1 MKYSNTA
8 LKELT
13 ARYKSILKKCAYL
26 NAVILVGAMMT
37 TPVMA
42 GTGLDGID
50 TLEYSANSDL
60 YTTTDD
66 TTVGSFSGYDATAND
81 GSSVLFA
88 TGKTLTVSDNAVV
101 SDNKAQVGGAIA
113 VSGANPAVLSIG
125 SGVKFTN
132 NSAIYDGGAIA
143 NFGSTIIAKNVEFT
157 GNTAQSDILTDMTDD
172 TQPPTGGGAIS
183 LGSTSDTTIENSTF
197 NTNTSYYNG
206 GAIATRHTVN
216 TMKQN
221 NSAGTYSVTGST
233 FKGNKAL
240 GTVTTVDEKPVLVG
254 GNGGA
259 IFNSFYNNIA
269 VSDSTFDGN
278 HAQNNGG
285 AIYNYSEADNNGK
298 AGDMVLTNNIF
309 KNNTAGNWAGAVFNG
324 AAMTITGGE
333 FTNNSATFAGA
344 LSSGTASTR
353 MNIENVTFTGNSAD
367 EIGAVGL
374 FGSEGNLTNVTF
386 TGNSATSTAA
396 NSDGAGALFL
406 GAVSKT
412 VLDTVVFDGNTSGT
426 KGGAIATRTA
436 DMGNNTNARLDILN
450 SIFKNNKATTN
461 GGAFDNFL
469 YSSKQ
474 DDTAVYVS
482 GTTFEANS
490 AANGGAI
497 YNHGETDKG
506 GNTAST
512 IVADSTFTGNTATTA
527 GGAIF
532 NAGGLT
538 LSGTN
543 VFSANTAGGIA
554 NDIHNTGSLKISG
567 NLTLDGGITGT
578 GSVAFSET
586 SLTAALK
593 SSASINGDITG
604 LDKVTIAG
612 LVVETGL
619 SDGSHKL
626 TSTGDAEF
634 ADITAENA
642 LYTFEQGDNWGE
654 IKITKKSSEA
664 ITETLTSAGASETAA
679 QTAAAVT
686 EAKPTTAAA
695 TAVADAITTAAQTG
709 DTATLN
715 ALSEAINPADL
726 AIVSQQSVNTAT
738 QIFNV
743 AGTRMAANSMGRSGG
758 SMADF
763 AYGPWIQGLYNK
775 THNSQGNGYDGYSQ
789 GFALGVDVDVSKS
802 VMLGAGYGYTATD
815 IKMSGRKTQVYTD
828 NVFLYGK
835 YQPSKWYVSGV
846 LNYGHSNYKETAA
859 LTSNYD
865 VDTYAANAMVGY
877 DTGIFDNYAGVR
889 YTYVNPDSYSN
900 GLTEVEGKNAQI
912 GTAVIG
918 TRISKEFKG
927 DSVSWKPEF
936 RLAAT
941 YDFKSDN
948 STSFVNMVGGSTSYI
963 VEGKRL
969 KRFGVETGV
978 GMTATIAK
986 NTDLT
991 VSYDA
996 GLRDEQ
1002 VSQTGSAKLKF
1013 HF

>member
-26 NAVILVGAMMT
+26 NTIILVGAMMT
-37 TPVMA
+37 TPAMA

-50 TLEYSANSDL
+50 TLEYSADSDL

-66 TTVGSFSGYDATAND
+66 TTVGSFSDYDASANA

-88 TGKTLTVSDNAVV
+88 TGKTLTVSDNAVI
-101 SDNKAQVGGAIA
+101 SGNKAQVGGAIA
-113 VSGANPAVLSIG
+113 ISGTNPAVLNIG

-132 NSAIYDGGAIA
+132 NSATLDGGAIA
-143 NFGSTIIAKNVEFT
+143 NFGSTIIAKGVEFT

-183 LGSTSDTTIENSTF
+183 LGSSSDTTIENSTF

-206 GAIATRHTVN
+206 GAIATRHTVE

-221 NSAGTYSVTGST
+221 NEAGTYSVTGST

-240 GTVTTVDEKPVLVG
+240 GMVGADSELVG

-269 VSDSTFDGN
+269 VSGSTFDGN

-285 AIYNYSEADNNGK
+285 AIYNHSVADNNGK

-309 KNNTAGNWAGAVFNG
+309 KNNTANAWGGAIFNG

-333 FTNNSATFAGA
+333 FTNNTAAFAGA

-353 MNIENVTFTGNSAD
+353 MNIENATFTGNTAE
-367 EIGAVGL
+367 EIGAVAL

-386 TGNSATSTAA
+386 TGNKATSSADNA
-396 NSDGAGALFL
+396 DGAGALFL

-412 VLDTVVFDGNTSGT
+412 VLDTVTFDGNTSAA

-450 SIFKNNKATTN
+450 SIFKNNTATTN

-474 DDTAVYVS
+474 DDTAVYIS

-512 IVADSTFTGNTATTA
+512 IIADSTFTGNTATTA

-543 VFSANTAGGIA
+543 VFSGNTAAGIA
-554 NDIHNTGSLKISG
+554 NDIHNTGSLSIAG
-567 NLTLDGGITGT
+567 DLTLDGGITGT
-578 GSVAFSET
+578 GSINFGAT
-586 SLTAALK
+586 NLTAALK

-619 SDGSHKL
+619 SDGTYKL

-634 ADITAENA
+634 ADITAENT
-642 LYTFEQGDNWGE
+642 LYSFEQGDEYGE
-654 IKITKKSSEA
+654 IKIAKKSTEA
-664 ITETLTSAGASETAA
+664 ITETLTSTGASETAA
-679 QTAAAVT
+679 QTAIAVT
-686 EAKPTTAAA
+686 EATPTTAAA
-695 TAVADAITTAAQTG
+695 TAVAEAITTAAQTG

-715 ALSEAINPADL
+715 ALSEAVNPADL
-726 AIVSQQSVNTAT
+726 AVISQQSVNTAT

-743 AGTRMAANSMGRSGG
+743 AGARMATQSTGRSGG
-758 SMADF
+758 STADF
-763 AYGPWIQGLYNK
+763 AYGPWVQGLYNK
-775 THNSQGNGYDGYSQ
+775 THNTQGSGYNGYSQ
-789 GFALGVDVDVSKS
+789 GFAVGMDVDVAKS

-835 YQPSKWYVSGV
+835 YQPSKWYISGV
-846 LNYGHSNYKETAA
+846 FNYGHSNYKETAI

-865 VDTYAANAMVGY
+865 VDTYAASAMVGY

-900 GLTEVEGKNAQI
+900 GLTEVDGKNAQI

-927 DSVSWKPEF
+927 KSISWKPEF

-1002 VSQTGSAKLKF
+1002 VSQTGAAKLKF

>member
-13 ARYKSILKKCAYL
+13 ARYKGILKKCAFL
-26 NAVILVGAMMT
+26 NAVILAGAMMT
-37 TPVMA
+37 TPAMA
-42 GTGLDGID
+42 GTGLDGIN
-50 TLEYSANSDL
+50 TLSYNANSDL
-60 YTTTDD
+60 YTTTDN
-66 TTVGSFSGYDATAND
+66 TTIGGFTGYDASANEEA
-81 GSSVLFA
+81 SVLFA
-88 TGKTLTVSDNAVV
+88 TGKTLTVSDNATI
-101 SDNKAQVGGAIA
+101 SSNTAQIGGAIA
-113 VSGANPAVLSIG
+113 ISGSNPAVLKVG

-143 NFGSTIIAKNVEFT
+143 NFGSTIIADNVEFT
-157 GNTAQSDILTDMTDD
+157 GNTAQSDILTDMTND

-183 LGSTSDTTIENSTF
+183 LGSTSNTTITNSVF
-197 NTNTSYYNG
+197 NSNTSYYNG
-206 GAIATRHTVN
+206 GAIATRHTVG
-216 TMKQN
+216 TMKQDN
-221 NSAGTYSVTGST
+221 TAGTYSVSGST

-240 GTVTTVDEKPVLVG
+240 GKVGADSKLVG

-259 IFNSFYNNIA
+259 IFNSFYNNIT
-269 VSDSTFDGN
+269 VSGSTFDGN

-285 AIYNYSEADNNGK
+285 AVYNYSEADGK
-298 AGDMVLTNNIF
+298 GGAGDMVLTNNIF
-309 KNNTAGNWAGAVFNG
+309 KNNTAGNWAGGVFNG

-333 FTNNSATFAGA
+333 FTNNSAAFAGA

-353 MNIENVTFTGNSAD
+353 MNIENVKFSGNTAT

-374 FGSEGNLTNVTF
+374 FGKEGNLKNVTF
-386 TGNSATSTAA
+386 TGNKATSAA
-396 NSDGAGALFL
+396 NGADGAGALFL

-412 VLDTVVFDGNTSGT
+412 VLDTVTFDGNTSAT

-436 DMGNNTNARLDILN
+436 DMGDNTNARLDILN
-450 SIFKNNKATTN
+450 SVFKNNTAATN

-474 DDTAVYVS
+474 NATAVYVS
-482 GTTFEANS
+482 GSTFEANS
-490 AANGGAI
+490 AANGGAV
-497 YNHGETDKG
+497 YNHGEADKG

-512 IVADSTFTGNTATTA
+512 IIADSTFIGNTATTA

-543 VFSANTAGGIA
+543 VFRSNTAAGIA
-554 NDIHNTGSLKISG
+554 NDIHNTGSLSISG
-567 NLTLDGGITGT
+567 KLTLDGGISGT
-578 GSVAFSET
+578 GSIAFSDAT

-593 SSASINGDITG
+593 SSASINGTVTG
-604 LDKVTIAG
+604 LGEVTVVG

-619 SDGSHKL
+619 TDGSYKL
-626 TSTGDAEF
+626 TSTGDAKF

-642 LYTFEQGDNWGE
+642 LYSFEQGDEFGE
-654 IKITKKSSEA
+654 IKIAKKSTEA
-664 ITETLTSAGASETAA
+664 ITENLTSAGANTTAA
-679 QTAAAVT
+679 STAAAVT

-695 TAVADAITTAAQTG
+695 SAVANAIATAAQTG
-709 DTATLN
+709 DVATLN
-715 ALSEAINPADL
+715 TLSQAINPADI
-726 AIVSQQSVNTAT
+726 AVVAQQSTGTAV

-743 AGTRMAANSMGRSGG
+743 AGTRMSAQSTGRSGG

-775 THNSQGNGYDGYSQ
+775 THNTQGNGYNGYSQ
-789 GFALGVDVDVSKS
+789 GFALGMDVDVSKS

-815 IKMSGRKTQVYTD
+815 IKMSGRKTQVYSD
-828 NVFLYGK
+828 NLFLYGK

-846 LNYGHSNYKETAA
+846 LNYGHSNYKETSVLESKYA
-859 LTSNYD
+859 
-865 VDTYAANAMVGY
+865 VDTYAASAMIGY
-877 DTGIFDNYAGVR
+877 DTGIFDNYAGFR
-889 YTYVNPDSYSN
+889 YAYVNPDSYTN
-900 GLTEVEGKNAQI
+900 GLTEIEGKNSQT

-927 DSVSWKPEF
+927 NSVSLKPEF

-941 YDFKSDN
+941 YDIKSDN

-1002 VSQTGSAKLKF
+1002 ISQTGSAKLKF